1 MKNVMTKV
9 TVTEMERDLINWRT
23 INRRNRYEGMKKE
36 KKNWNIFS
44 NKNRI
49 GIESFFIR
57 QTLQNFEFFK
67 VKKQILGE
75 VKMQNYL

>member
-23 INRRNRYEGMKKE
+23 INRKNRYVGRKKR
-36 KKNWNIFS
+36 KKIEIFFS

-49 GIESFFIR
+49 GRIIFYS
-57 QTLQNFEFFK
+57 TNSTK
-67 VKKQILGE
+67 S
-75 VKMQNYL
+75 

>member
-1 MKNVMTKV
+1 
-9 TVTEMERDLINWRT
+9 
-23 INRRNRYEGMKKE
+23 MKKE
-36 KKNWNIFS
+36 KKKLKYFFQI
-44 NKNRI
+44 KI
-49 GIESFFIR
+49 ELVESFFIR